1 MESVIFCGYIMSE
14 LNWIVGHPANIQRI
28 VVGGGIPSPPPF
40 DTHVGIVSRNLE
52 DYPDMELTS
61 LLMLGEWGPT
71 LEI

>member
-14 LNWIVGHPANIQRI
+14 LNWIVGYPANIQRI
-28 VVGGGIPSPPPF
+28 VVGGGIPPPPPF
-40 DTHVGIVSRNLE
+40 DTHVGIVSRNQE